1 MKVFLQI
8 LTAGYELGVLP
19 LAVGG
24 MLTFL
29 RKKQIGPFSY
39 LLGYLVVFAC
49 FLAVTVPLLCL
60 HTPLPAIV
68 TVWWAVSV
76 GVAVLFLIFLAINRK
91 ELGQWLGK
99 FLERVRHWDVMRSFF
114 IVICV
119 VVTLIAVVWVMPS
132 KEDDT
137 AEIAAIMDATGTA
150 YEYEPYTL
158 NPVASYPNE
167 NVFSPLEVFYV
178 VNARIAGVNTTQFL
192 HMFLPFFL
200 LPLVFVTYW
209 QAGEYFWPGCVEKKE
224 LFVILVILFYS
235 VAAYA
240 SKSLMVGA
248 IQNVWNGTSLAAASI
263 FPAVMIESFSLMDVW
278 GDGKKTMTGQILFLL
293 LCYVAGQLLLPEA
306 FIVTTA
312 IILCSIAGKITERYL
327 KRDKC
332 N

>member
-8 LTAGYELGVLP
+8 LTAGYELGLLP

-49 FLAVTVPLLCL
+49 FLTMTVPLLCL

-68 TVWWAVSV
+68 TAWRAASV

-91 ELGQWLGK
+91 ELGQWFKK

-137 AEIAAIMDATGTA
+137 AETAAIMDATGTA

-158 NPVASYPNE
+158 NPVTAYPNK

-178 VNARIAGVNTTQFL
+178 VNARMAGVNTTQFI
-192 HMFLPFFL
+192 HVFLPFFL

-209 QAGEYFWPGCVEKKE
+209 QMGEYFWQGCVEKKE
-224 LFVILVILFYS
+224 LFVLLVIVFYS
-235 VAAYA
+235 AAAY
-240 SKSLMVGA
+240 SSRSLMVGA
-248 IQNVWNGTSLAAASI
+248 IQNVWNGTSLAAAWV
-263 FPAVMIESFSLMDVW
+263 FPAAMTAVFSLMDAV
-278 GDGKKTMTGQILFLL
+278 GKEKKKVAEQILFLL
-293 LCYVAGQLLLPEA
+293 LCYAAGQLLLPEA

-312 IILCSIAGKITERYL
+312 IILCGIAGKITERCLRRGKY
-327 KRDKC
+327 

>member
-8 LTAGYELGVLP
+8 LTAGYELGLLP

-158 NPVASYPNE
+158 NPVAAYPNE
-167 NVFSPLEVFYV
+167 DVFSPLEVFYV

>member
-158 NPVASYPNE
+158 NPVAAYPNE
-167 NVFSPLEVFYV
+167 DVFSPLEVFYV

>member
-1 MKVFLQI
+1 M
-8 LTAGYELGVLP
+8 
-19 LAVGG
+19 
-24 MLTFL
+24 
-29 RKKQIGPFSY
+29 
-39 LLGYLVVFAC
+39 
-49 FLAVTVPLLCL
+49 
-60 HTPLPAIV
+60 
-68 TVWWAVSV
+68 
-76 GVAVLFLIFLAINRK
+76 
-91 ELGQWLGK
+91 
-99 FLERVRHWDVMRSFF
+99 
-114 IVICV
+114 
-119 VVTLIAVVWVMPS
+119 VTLISVVWVLPS
-132 KEDDT
+132 KEDST
-137 AEIAAIMDATGTA
+137 AEVAAVMDATGTV
-150 YEYEPYTL
+150 YQYEPYTL

>member
-19 LAVGG
+19 LAIGG
-24 MLTFL
+24 AITFL
-29 RKKQIGPFSY
+29 QKKQINPFSY
-39 LLGYLVVFAC
+39 LLGYLVVFAG
-49 FLAVTVPLLCL
+49 FLVLAVPLLCL
-60 HTPLPAIV
+60 HTPLATIV
-68 TVWWAVSV
+68 SIWK
-76 GVAVLFLIFLAINRK
+76 AVLMGMGVLIFLFIVLNWS
-91 ELGQWLGK
+91 ELLRWAKK
-99 FLERVRHWDVMRSFF
+99 FAERIRHWDVMRSFF
-114 IVICV
+114 IVVCV
-119 VVTLIAVVWVMPS
+119 MVTLISVVWVLPS
-132 KEDDT
+132 KEDST
-137 AEIAAIMDATGTA
+137 AEVAAVMDATGTV
-150 YEYEPYTL
+150 YQYEPYTL

>member
-158 NPVASYPNE
+158 NPVAAYPNE
-167 NVFSPLEVFYV
+167 DVFSPLEVFYV
-178 VNARIAGVNTTQFL
+178 VNARAAGVNTTQFI
-192 HMFLPFFL
+192 HVFLPFFL

-209 QAGEYFWPGCVEKKE
+209 QMGEYFWQGCVEKKE
-224 LFVILVILFYS
+224 LFVMLVILFYS

-263 FPAVMIESFSLMDVW
+263 FPAVMIESFSLMDAW

>member
-1 MKVFLQI
+1 MNVFLQI

-29 RKKQIGPFSY
+29 RKKQIGPCSY

-49 FLAVTVPLLCL
+49 FLALTVPLLCL
-60 HTPLPAIV
+60 RMPLSAVV
-68 TVWWAVSV
+68 TAWKAVSV
-76 GVAVLFLIFLAINRK
+76 GVAGLFIIFFIINRK
-91 ELGQWLGK
+91 ELRQWLK
-99 FLERVRHWDVMRSFF
+99 NFADRVRHWDVMRSFF

-119 VVTLIAVVWVMPS
+119 VVTLVAVVWVMPS
-132 KEDDT
+132 NEDDT
-137 AEIAAIMDATGTA
+137 AEIAAIMDATGTV

-158 NPVASYPNE
+158 TPAAAYPNE
-167 NVFSPLEVFYV
+167 DVFSPLEVFYV
-178 VNARIAGVNTTQFL
+178 VNARIAHVNTTQFI

-209 QAGEYFWPGCVEKKE
+209 QMGEYFWQGCVEKKE
-224 LFVILVILFYS
+224 LFVILVIVFYS
-235 VAAYA
+235 IAAYA
-240 SKSLMVGA
+240 SKSLMIGA
-248 IQNVWNGTSLAAASI
+248 IQNVWNGTSLAAACV
-263 FPAVMIESFSLMDVW
+263 FPAAMTAVFSLMDAV
-278 GDGKKTMTGQILFLL
+278 GKEKKKVAEQILFLL
-293 LCYVAGQLLLPEA
+293 LCYAAGQLLLPEA

-312 IILCSIAGKITERYL
+312 IILCGIAGKVTERCL